1 MSRPSYAWAGCLV
14 YCVIVNPVRL
24 THSAFS
30 INNQNSLQLTIEKL
44 VYGGDGLARLPADAN
59 GRGKAAFLPFV
70 LPEEEVEAKLIE
82 EKPGFARGSTEK
94 ILRASPKRVDPSC
107 PYFQTCGGC
116 HYQHTSYEHQL
127 EIKSAILEENLRRIA
142 KLELESELVVHP
154 SPPWNYRNRT
164 RLKIRTQPEFAVG
177 YYKYNSHEF
186 LPIEQCPI
194 SSPLINHA
202 IHVLRQLGSKIA
214 DVDEIELFANADDSQ
229 LLSEFYCPPNISEA
243 AGRKMAKELHQS
255 LPQSIGVVG
264 FRRTVAPVEPKV
276 TAAVGATDLRYKTD
290 QAVYRVSAGA
300 FFQVNRH
307 LISELAKA
315 VTAESAGQ
323 TALDL
328 YAGAGLFTV
337 PLAQSFAQVI
347 AVESSQTS
355 QSDLAYN
362 SPANVRTVRA
372 TVEQY
377 LKSAPAKLSPDLVVL
392 DPPRSGLGESV
403 VRGLAALRSP
413 RITYVSCDPAT
424 LARDLGGLLKAGYRV
439 EQAHMF
445 DLFPQTFHLETV
457 LHLAR

>member
-1 MSRPSYAWAGCLV
+1 M
-14 YCVIVNPVRL
+14 
-24 THSAFS
+24 
-30 INNQNSLQLTIEKL
+30 QLTIEKL
-44 VYGGDGLARLPADAN
+44 VYGGDGLARLPADEN

-70 LPEEEVEAKLIE
+70 LPGENVEAKLIE
-82 EKPGFARGSTEK
+82 QKPGFARGRAEK
-94 ILRASPKRVDPSC
+94 ILQASAKRIEPSC

-116 HYQHTSYEHQL
+116 HYQHASYEYQL
-127 EIKSAILEENLRRIA
+127 EIKAAILKENLRRIA
-142 KLELESELVVHP
+142 KLELETELMVHP

-177 YYKYNSHEF
+177 YYKYNSHDF

-194 SSPLINHA
+194 SSPLINQA
-202 IHVLRQLGSKIA
+202 IRVLGQTGTKIA

-229 LLSEFYCPPNISEA
+229 VLAELYCLPNISESA
-243 AGRKMAKELHQS
+243 AKKIAEELQQN
-255 LPQSIGVVG
+255 LPQCAGVVA
-264 FRRTVAPVEPKV
+264 FRRASSPAEAK
-276 TAAVGATDLRYKTD
+276 AAAAAGATDIHYHTD
-290 QAVYRVSAGA
+290 HGAYRVSAGA

-307 LISELAKA
+307 LINELAKV
-315 VTAESAGQ
+315 VTSESKGQ

-328 YAGAGLFTV
+328 YAGAGLFAV
-337 PLAQSFAQVI
+337 PLARSFAQVI

-362 SPANVRTVRA
+362 SPANVKTIRA

-377 LKSAPAKLSPDLVVL
+377 LTSAPTKLSPDLVVL
-392 DPPRSGLGESV
+392 DPPRSGLGENV
-403 VRGLAALRSP
+403 VRSLAGLRSP
-413 RITYVSCDPAT
+413 RVTYVSCDPAT

-457 LHLAR
+457 LQLAR

>member
-1 MSRPSYAWAGCLV
+1 
-14 YCVIVNPVRL
+14 L
-24 THSAFS
+24 THAAAP

-44 VYGGDGLARLPADAN
+44 VYGGDGLARLPADEN

-70 LPEEEVEAKLIE
+70 LPGEEVEAKLVE
-82 EKPGFARGSTEK
+82 QKSGFARAQAEK
-94 ILRASPKRVDPSC
+94 ILQPSPKRIDPNC

-116 HYQHTSYEHQL
+116 HYQHTRYEHQL
-127 EIKSAILEENLRRIA
+127 EIKAAILRENLHRIA
-142 KLELESELVVHP
+142 KLKLETELIVHP

-186 LPIEQCPI
+186 LPIDQCPI
-194 SSPLINHA
+194 SSPLINQA
-202 IHVLRQLGSKIA
+202 IQSLRRPGTKIA

-229 LLSEFYCPPNISEA
+229 LLAELYCSANIGEA
-243 AGRKMAKELHQS
+243 SARKMAEELHQS
-255 LPQSIGVVG
+255 LPQSAGVVA
-264 FRRTVAPVEPKV
+264 FRRATALAEPKAV
-276 TAAVGATDLRYKTD
+276 ASAGAPDLLYHTEHAAF
-290 QAVYRVSAGA
+290 RVSAGA

-307 LISELAKA
+307 LIGELAKV

-323 TALDL
+323 TSLDL
-328 YAGAGLFTV
+328 YAGAGLFAV
-337 PLAQSFAQVI
+337 PLARSFAQVI

-362 SPANVRTVRA
+362 CPANVKTVRT
-372 TVEQY
+372 TVELY
-377 LKSAPAKLSPDLVVL
+377 LKSVPAKLSPDLVVL

-403 VRGLAALRSP
+403 VRGLASLRSP

-457 LHLAR
+457 LRLAR

>member
-1 MSRPSYAWAGCLV
+1 M
-14 YCVIVNPVRL
+14 
-24 THSAFS
+24 
-30 INNQNSLQLTIEKL
+30 QLNIEKL
-44 VYGGDGLARLPADAN
+44 VYGGDGLARLPADEQ

-70 LPEEEVEAKLIE
+70 LSGEEIEAELVE
-82 EKPGFARGSTEK
+82 EKPGFARARATK
-94 ILRASPKRVDPSC
+94 ILQPSPQRIEPHC
-107 PYFQTCGGC
+107 PYFQKCGGC
-116 HYQHTSYEHQL
+116 HYQHANYEYQL
-127 EIKSAILEENLRRIA
+127 EIKAAILKENLRRIA
-142 KLELESELVVHP
+142 KLELETELVVHP

-164 RLKIRTQPEFAVG
+164 RLKIRLQPEFAVG

-194 SSPLINHA
+194 SSPLINQA
-202 IHVLRQLGSKIA
+202 ISAVWQAGSGGKIA
-214 DVDEIELFANADDSQ
+214 SEVEEIELFANAEDAQ
-229 LLSEFYCPPNISEA
+229 LLIELYCSPNISEA
-243 AGRKMAKELHQS
+243 AARKTAEDLQRT
-255 LPQSIGVVG
+255 LPQSAGVVV
-264 FRRTVAPVEPKV
+264 FKKV
-276 TAAVGATDLRYKTD
+276 TATAEPKPIASVGATDLQYKTD
-290 QAVYRVSAGA
+290 HSSYRVSAGA

-307 LISELAKA
+307 LINELTNIA
-315 VTAESAGQ
+315 TAQSTGQ

-328 YAGAGLFTV
+328 YAGAGLFAI
-337 PLAQSFAQVI
+337 PLAKSFAQVI

-403 VRGLAALRSP
+403 VRGLASLRAP

-439 EQAHMF
+439 EQAHML

-457 LHLAR
+457 LRLTR